1 MSLSDL
7 SDESLLRYYESI
19 RKEIE
24 ADREAMRRGHKH
36 FFANTDAIKKY
47 AASLREEMD
56 RRRLS
61 YSPIVWL

>member
-1 MSLSDL
+1 MSLSAS

-19 RKEIE
+19 RKEVE
-24 ADREAMRRGHKH
+24 ADRESRRRGARH
-36 FFANTDAIKKY
+36 FFTDSDAIKKY
-47 AASLREEMD
+47 AAELRAEMD